1 MKLDEQRALLA
12 TGDGVV
18 ARLPGIVLVAVPATG
33 NEAKIGELIA
43 TCREVGEANAAA
55 PGRTLARR
63 MAGILSAADADSD
76 LALCVLSQ
84 TEDGLS
90 VILAG
95 DMDLAASSA
104 RGEVKLSGRDAA
116 TWVDRILEGALGS
129 CSVSA
134 GGKEAPKR
142 TALYE
147 LQGGIVPGT
156 GITLVAG
163 GQVVGLPPV
172 GGDAAVAAAPVASPP
187 AEPEPQP
194 EPEPA
199 AAIAAA
205 AAVGAGISS
214 AAGTADEVVEP
225 VTPEPVTPEP
235 VVPEPIAVAPVAAP
249 EPPPAASEPFA
260 APAPAAM
267 AGAAAA
273 ESASAPP
280 GGKAIGVIV
289 FEDGTTYTL
298 DKDYIIG
305 REPENDAAVVAGR
318 AGPLV
323 VDDAERSISR
333 VHAELR
339 LFGSELQIVDRGS
352 TNGTYVWSD
361 TNADW
366 VRLVPNQVA
375 SVRPGGWVAVGS
387 RSFVFEAEGT
397 E

>member
-18 ARLPGIVLVAVPATG
+18 ARMPGIVLVAVPATG
-33 NEAKIGELIA
+33 NEARVGELIA
-43 TCREVGEANAAA
+43 LCREIGEASPAA

-63 MAGILSAADADSD
+63 MAGLLSSADPDTG

-95 DMDLAASSA
+95 NIDLAASSS

-116 TWVDRILEGALGS
+116 TWVDRILEGTLGS

-134 GGKEAPKR
+134 GGAEPPKR
-142 TALYE
+142 TAMYE
-147 LQGGIVPGT
+147 LQGGVVPGV

-163 GQVVGLPPV
+163 GHVVALP
-172 GGDAAVAAAPVASPP
+172 GGAAGGERSEEMSPGAAAAVAGAAAGVSSGASALTDLAEPLP
-187 AEPEPQP
+187 AAEPEP
-194 EPEPA
+194 
-199 AAIAAA
+199 
-205 AAVGAGISS
+205 
-214 AAGTADEVVEP
+214 TA
-225 VTPEPVTPEP
+225 PEP
-235 VVPEPIAVAPVAAP
+235 VVGAAEIAAVVAAAP
-249 EPPPAASEPFA
+249 EPPPAPAEPFA
-260 APAPAAM
+260 APAPAAV
-267 AGAAAA
+267 AAAA
-273 ESASAPP
+273 AAAPEAP
-280 GGKAIGVIV
+280 SGATGKSIGVIV
-289 FEDGTTYTL
+289 FEDGTSYAL

-375 SVRPGGWVAVGS
+375 SVKPGGWVAVGS
-387 RSFVFEAEGT
+387 RSFVFEAEGAG
-397 E
+397 

>member
-18 ARLPGIVLVAVPATG
+18 ARLPGIVLVAVPAAG

-43 TCREVGEANAAA
+43 SCREVGEANPSA

-63 MAGILSAADADSD
+63 MAGILSASD
-76 LALCVLSQ
+76 PDTGLAVCVLSQ
-84 TEDGLS
+84 TEDGVS

-116 TWVDRILEGALGS
+116 TWVDRILEGTLGS

-134 GGKEAPKR
+134 GGNEPPKR

-156 GITLVAG
+156 GVTLVAG

-172 GGDAAVAAAPVASPP
+172 GEAPAAAAAAVAAASSL
-187 AEPEPQP
+187 EPELQPELEP
-194 EPEPA
+194 EPEPEPEA
-199 AAIAAA
+199 VPIAAA
-205 AAVGAGISS
+205 AVAGA
-214 AAGTADEVVEP
+214 AAGVASGGGALDELAEP
-225 VTPEPVTPEP
+225 LTPEPVE
-235 VVPEPIAVAPVAAP
+235 AAP
-249 EPPPAASEPFA
+249 EPPPPSSEPFA
-260 APAPAAM
+260 APAPAAV
-267 AGAAAA
+267 AAAA
-273 ESASAPP
+273 VADTGGSAP

-289 FEDGTTYTL
+289 FEDGTSYTL

-397 E
+397 D

>member
-18 ARLPGIVLVAVPATG
+18 ARMPGIVLVAVPATG
-33 NEAKIGELIA
+33 NEARVGELIA
-43 TCREVGEANAAA
+43 LCREIGEASPAA

-63 MAGILSAADADSD
+63 MAGLLSSADPDTG

-95 DMDLAASSA
+95 NIDLAASSS

-116 TWVDRILEGALGS
+116 TWVDRILEGTLGS

-134 GGKEAPKR
+134 GGAEPPKR
-142 TALYE
+142 TAMYE
-147 LQGGIVPGT
+147 LQGGVVPGV
-156 GITLVAG
+156 GLTLVAG
-163 GQVVGLPPV
+163 GHVVALP
-172 GGDAAVAAAPVASPP
+172 GGQAGDERSEEVSP
-187 AEPEPQP
+187 
-194 EPEPA
+194 
-199 AAIAAA
+199 AAA
-205 AAVGAGISS
+205 AAVAGA
-214 AAGTADEVVEP
+214 AAGVSSGASALTDLAEP
-225 VTPEPVTPEP
+225 LPAAEPEPTA
-235 VVPEPIAVAPVAAP
+235 PEPIVAAEIAAVAAAAP
-249 EPPPAASEPFA
+249 EPPPAPAEPFA
-260 APAPAAM
+260 APAPAAV
-267 AGAAAA
+267 AAAA
-273 ESASAPP
+273 AAAPEAP
-280 GGKAIGVIV
+280 SGATGKSIGVIV
-289 FEDGTTYTL
+289 FEDGTSYAL

-375 SVRPGGWVAVGS
+375 SVKPGGWVAVGS
-387 RSFVFEAEGT
+387 RSFVFEAEGAG
-397 E
+397 

>member
-12 TGDGVV
+12 TGDGVI
-18 ARLPGIVLVAVPATG
+18 ARMPGIVLVAVPATG
-33 NEAKIGELIA
+33 NEGRIGEVIA
-43 TCREVGEANAAA
+43 LCREIGEASPDA

-63 MAGILSAADADSD
+63 MAGLLSAADPDTG
-76 LALCVLSQ
+76 LALCVLAQ

-95 DMDLAASSA
+95 NIDLAASSS

-116 TWVDRILEGALGS
+116 TWVDRILEGTLGS

-134 GGKEAPKR
+134 GGMEPPKR
-142 TALYE
+142 TAMYE
-147 LQGGIVPGT
+147 LQGGVVPGV

-163 GQVVGLPPV
+163 GHVAAMPTPA
-172 GGDAAVAAAPVASPP
+172 GDEEALAPAAAAAAAVAGAAAGVSSGPSALSDL
-187 AEPEPQP
+187 AEPLAPS

-199 AAIAAA
+199 PTASEAIVAAEIAAA
-205 AAVGAGISS
+205 AA
-214 AAGTADEVVEP
+214 
-225 VTPEPVTPEP
+225 
-235 VVPEPIAVAPVAAP
+235 AAP
-249 EPPPAASEPFA
+249 EPPPAPVESFA
-260 APAPAAM
+260 APAPAAV
-267 AGAAAA
+267 AAAA
-273 ESASAPP
+273 VPEASSAPT
-280 GGKAIGVIV
+280 GKSIGVIV
-289 FEDGTTYTL
+289 FEDGTSYAL

-375 SVRPGGWVAVGS
+375 SVKPGGWVAVGS
-387 RSFVFEAEGT
+387 RSFVFEAEGAG
-397 E
+397 

>member
-12 TGDGVV
+12 TGDGVI

-33 NEAKIGELIA
+33 NEGRIGELIA
-43 TCREVGEANAAA
+43 LCREVGEATPDA
-55 PGRTLARR
+55 PGRALARR
-63 MAGILSAADADSD
+63 MAGLLSAADPDTG
-76 LALCVLSQ
+76 LAICVLAQ

-95 DMDLAASSA
+95 NIDLAASSS

-116 TWVDRILEGALGS
+116 TWVDRILEGTLGS

-134 GGKEAPKR
+134 GGMEPPKR
-142 TALYE
+142 TAMYE
-147 LQGGIVPGT
+147 LQGGVVPGV
-156 GITLVAG
+156 GITLVSGGHVVATPGTAG
-163 GQVVGLPPV
+163 EAAEPKESAPA
-172 GGDAAVAAAPVASPP
+172 AAVAAGAAAGVAAGVSSGASALTDLAEPLAP
-187 AEPEPQP
+187 AEPEP
-194 EPEPA
+194 EPLPVA
-199 AAIAAA
+199 AVAAVAAIP
-205 AAVGAGISS
+205 
-214 AAGTADEVVEP
+214 VVEA
-225 VTPEPVTPEP
+225 
-235 VVPEPIAVAPVAAP
+235 IAAP
-249 EPPPAASEPFA
+249 EPPPAPAEAFA
-260 APAPAAM
+260 APAAVAAV
-267 AGAAAA
+267 A
-273 ESASAPP
+273 EAPEASGSAP
-280 GGKAIGVIV
+280 GGKSIGVIV
-289 FEDGTTYTL
+289 FEDGTSYAL

-305 REPENDAAVVAGR
+305 REPDNDAAVVVGR

-375 SVRPGGWVAVGS
+375 SVKPGGWVAVGS
-387 RSFVFEAEGT
+387 RSFVFEAEGAG
-397 E
+397 

>member
-12 TGDGVV
+12 TGDGVI
-18 ARLPGIVLVAVPATG
+18 ARMPGIVLVAVPATG
-33 NEAKIGELIA
+33 NEGRIGELIA
-43 TCREVGEANAAA
+43 LCREVGESTPDA

-63 MAGILSAADADSD
+63 MAGLLSAADPDSG
-76 LALCVLSQ
+76 LALCVLAQ

-95 DMDLAASSA
+95 NIDLAASSS

-116 TWVDRILEGALGS
+116 TWVDRILEGTLGS

-134 GGKEAPKR
+134 GGMEPPKR
-142 TALYE
+142 TAMYE
-147 LQGGIVPGT
+147 LQGGVVPGV
-156 GITLVAG
+156 GITLVSGGHVVALPGAG
-163 GQVVGLPPV
+163 GEAAEPTESAAP
-172 GGDAAVAAAPVASPP
+172 AAVAAGAAAGVAAGVSSGASALTDL
-187 AEPEPQP
+187 AEPLAPSEP
-194 EPEPA
+194 EVVAAAVVAEAVATPEPA
-199 AAIAAA
+199 
-205 AAVGAGISS
+205 
-214 AAGTADEVVEP
+214 P
-225 VTPEPVTPEP
+225 
-235 VVPEPIAVAPVAAP
+235 APA
-249 EPPPAASEPFA
+249 EPFA
-260 APAPAAM
+260 APA
-267 AGAAAA
+267 AAAA
-273 ESASAPP
+273 AAAVPDTGGGAP
-280 GGKAIGVIV
+280 GGKSIGVIV
-289 FEDGTTYTL
+289 FEDGTSYAL

-387 RSFVFEAEGT
+387 RSFVFEAESGS
-397 E
+397 

>member
-18 ARLPGIVLVAVPATG
+18 ARMPGIVLVAVPATG
-33 NEAKIGELIA
+33 NEARVGELIA
-43 TCREVGEANAAA
+43 LCREIGEATPDA

-63 MAGILSAADADSD
+63 MAGLLSSADPDTG

-95 DMDLAASSA
+95 NIDLAASSS

-116 TWVDRILEGALGS
+116 TWVDRILEGTLGS

-134 GGKEAPKR
+134 GGAEPPKR
-142 TALYE
+142 TAMYE
-147 LQGGIVPGT
+147 LQGGVVPGV

-163 GQVVGLPPV
+163 GHVVATPSAAAGEAGSEEVSP
-172 GGDAAVAAAPVASPP
+172 GAAAAVAGAAAGVSSGASALTDLAEPLP
-187 AEPEPQP
+187 AAEPEPT
-194 EPEPA
+194 
-199 AAIAAA
+199 
-205 AAVGAGISS
+205 S
-214 AAGTADEVVEP
+214 
-225 VTPEPVTPEP
+225 PEP
-235 VVPEPIAVAPVAAP
+235 VVAAEIAAVVAAAP
-249 EPPPAASEPFA
+249 EPPPAPAEPFA
-260 APAPAAM
+260 APAPAAV
-267 AGAAAA
+267 AAAA
-273 ESASAPP
+273 AAAPEAP
-280 GGKAIGVIV
+280 SGATGKSIGVIV
-289 FEDGTTYTL
+289 FEDGTSYAL

-375 SVRPGGWVAVGS
+375 SVKPGGWVAVGS
-387 RSFVFEAEGT
+387 RSFVFEAEGAG
-397 E
+397 

>member
-18 ARLPGIVLVAVPATG
+18 ARLPGIVLVAVPAAG
-33 NEAKIGELIA
+33 HEPRIGELIA
-43 TCREVGEANAAA
+43 LCREVGEASPEA
-55 PGRTLARR
+55 PGRALARR
-63 MAGILSAADADSD
+63 MAGLLSAGDPDTG

-95 DMDLAASSA
+95 DIDLAASSS

-116 TWVDRILEGALGS
+116 TWVDRILEGTLGS

-134 GGKEAPKR
+134 GGAEPPKR
-142 TALYE
+142 TAMYE
-147 LQGGIVPGT
+147 LQGGVVPGV
-156 GITLVAG
+156 GITLVSG
-163 GQVVGLPPV
+163 GH
-172 GGDAAVAAAPVASPP
+172 VAAMPTPAGDEEVLAP
-187 AEPEPQP
+187 
-194 EPEPA
+194 
-199 AAIAAA
+199 AAA
-205 AAVGAGISS
+205 AAAAGS
-214 AAGTADEVVEP
+214 AAAGAVAGVSSGAAALADLAEP
-225 VTPEPVTPEP
+225 LPAAEPAPASPEP
-235 VVPEPIAVAPVAAP
+235 VVEAAP
-249 EPPPAASEPFA
+249 EPPPVPAEPFA
-260 APAPAAM
+260 APAPAA
-267 AGAAAA
+267 AAAA
-273 ESASAPP
+273 AAAVPETSGGSP
-280 GGKAIGVIV
+280 GGKSIGVIV
-289 FEDGTTYTL
+289 FEDGTSYAL

-375 SVRPGGWVAVGS
+375 SVKPGGWVAVGS
-387 RSFVFEAEGT
+387 RSFVFEAEGAG
-397 E
+397 

>member
-12 TGDGVV
+12 TGDGVI
-18 ARLPGIVLVAVPATG
+18 ARLPGIVLVALPATG
-33 NEAKIGELIA
+33 NEGRIGELIA
-43 TCREVGEANAAA
+43 LCREVGEATPDA
-55 PGRTLARR
+55 PGRALARR
-63 MAGILSAADADSD
+63 MAGLLSAADPDTG
-76 LALCVLSQ
+76 LALCVLAQ

-95 DMDLAASSA
+95 NIDLAASSS

-116 TWVDRILEGALGS
+116 TWVDRILEGTLGS

-134 GGKEAPKR
+134 GGMEPPKR

-147 LQGGIVPGT
+147 LQGGVVPGV
-156 GITLVAG
+156 GITLVSGGHVVAMPGTAG
-163 GQVVGLPPV
+163 EAAEPKESAPV
-172 GGDAAVAAAPVASPP
+172 AAVAAGAAAGVAAGVSSGASALTDLAEPLAP
-187 AEPEPQP
+187 AEPEPLP
-194 EPEPA
+194 VAEVA
-199 AAIAAA
+199 AVAAIP
-205 AAVGAGISS
+205 
-214 AAGTADEVVEP
+214 VVEAI
-225 VTPEPVTPEP
+225 V
-235 VVPEPIAVAPVAAP
+235 AP
-249 EPPPAASEPFA
+249 EPPPAPAEPFA
-260 APAPAAM
+260 APAAV
-267 AGAAAA
+267 AAAA
-273 ESASAPP
+273 AVPEAAGGAP
-280 GGKAIGVIV
+280 GGKSIGVIV
-289 FEDGTTYTL
+289 FEDGTSYAL

-305 REPENDAAVVAGR
+305 REPDNDAAVVAGR

-375 SVRPGGWVAVGS
+375 SVKPGGWVAVGS
-387 RSFVFEAEGT
+387 RSFVFEAEGAG
-397 E
+397 

>member
-18 ARLPGIVLVAVPATG
+18 ARLPGIVLVAVPAAG
-33 NEAKIGELIA
+33 HEPRIGELIA
-43 TCREVGEANAAA
+43 LCREVGEASPEA
-55 PGRTLARR
+55 PGRALARR
-63 MAGILSAADADSD
+63 MAGLLSAGDPDTG

-95 DMDLAASSA
+95 DIDLAASSS

-116 TWVDRILEGALGS
+116 TWVDRILEGTLGS

-134 GGKEAPKR
+134 GGAEPPKR
-142 TALYE
+142 TAMYE
-147 LQGGIVPGT
+147 LQGGVVPGV
-156 GITLVAG
+156 GITLVSG
-163 GQVVGLPPV
+163 GH
-172 GGDAAVAAAPVASPP
+172 VAAMPTPAGDEEVLAP
-187 AEPEPQP
+187 
-194 EPEPA
+194 
-199 AAIAAA
+199 AAA
-205 AAVGAGISS
+205 AAAAGS
-214 AAGTADEVVEP
+214 AAAGAVAGVSSGAAALADLAEP
-225 VTPEPVTPEP
+225 LPAAEPAPAAPEP
-235 VVPEPIAVAPVAAP
+235 VVEAAP
-249 EPPPAASEPFA
+249 EPPLVPAEPFA
-260 APAPAAM
+260 APAPAA
-267 AGAAAA
+267 AAAA
-273 ESASAPP
+273 AAAVPETSGGSP
-280 GGKAIGVIV
+280 GAKSIGVIV
-289 FEDGTTYTL
+289 FEDGTSYAL

-375 SVRPGGWVAVGS
+375 SVKPGGWVAVGS
-387 RSFVFEAEGT
+387 RSFVFEAEGAG
-397 E
+397 

>member
-18 ARLPGIVLVAVPATG
+18 ARLPGIVLVAVPAAG
-33 NEAKIGELIA
+33 HEPRIGELIA
-43 TCREVGEANAAA
+43 LCREVGEASPEA
-55 PGRTLARR
+55 PGRALARR
-63 MAGILSAADADSD
+63 MAGLLSAGDPDTG

-95 DMDLAASSA
+95 DIDLAASSS

-116 TWVDRILEGALGS
+116 TWVDRILEGTLGS

-134 GGKEAPKR
+134 GGAEPPKR
-142 TALYE
+142 TAMYE
-147 LQGGIVPGT
+147 LQGGVVPGV
-156 GITLVAG
+156 GITLVSG
-163 GQVVGLPPV
+163 GH
-172 GGDAAVAAAPVASPP
+172 VAAMPTPAGDEEVLAP
-187 AEPEPQP
+187 
-194 EPEPA
+194 
-199 AAIAAA
+199 AAA
-205 AAVGAGISS
+205 AAAAGS
-214 AAGTADEVVEP
+214 AAAGAVAGVSSGAAALADLAEP
-225 VTPEPVTPEP
+225 LPAAEPAPAAPEP
-235 VVPEPIAVAPVAAP
+235 VVEAAP
-249 EPPPAASEPFA
+249 EPPPVPAEPFA
-260 APAPAAM
+260 APAPAA
-267 AGAAAA
+267 AAAA
-273 ESASAPP
+273 AAAVPETSGGSP
-280 GGKAIGVIV
+280 GGKSIGVIV
-289 FEDGTTYTL
+289 FEDGTSYAL

-375 SVRPGGWVAVGS
+375 SVKPGGWVAVGS
-387 RSFVFEAEGT
+387 RSFVFEAEGAG
-397 E
+397 

>member
-12 TGDGVV
+12 TGDGVI
-18 ARLPGIVLVAVPATG
+18 ARLPGIVLVAVPAAG
-33 NEAKIGELIA
+33 NEGRIGELIA
-43 TCREVGEANAAA
+43 LCREVGDATPDA

-63 MAGILSAADADSD
+63 MAGLLSAADPDSG

-95 DMDLAASSA
+95 NIDLAASSS

-116 TWVDRILEGALGS
+116 TWVDRILEGTLGS

-134 GGKEAPKR
+134 GGAEPPKR
-142 TALYE
+142 TAMYE
-147 LQGGIVPGT
+147 LQGGVVPGV
-156 GITLVAG
+156 GITLVG
-163 GQVVGLPPV
+163 GGHVVPTPAA
-172 GGDAAVAAAPVASPP
+172 AAVADDHGSSAVG
-187 AEPEPQP
+187 
-194 EPEPA
+194 
-199 AAIAAA
+199 AAA
-205 AAVGAGISS
+205 AAGA
-214 AAGTADEVVEP
+214 AAGVAAGVSSGAAALSDLAEPLPAADLEP
-225 VTPEPVTPEP
+225 APAAP
-235 VVPEPIAVAPVAAP
+235 APVIAAAEAAALAP
-249 EPPPAASEPFA
+249 EPPPAPAEPFA
-260 APAPAAM
+260 APAPAA
-267 AGAAAA
+267 ATAAAVP
-273 ESASAPP
+273 ESGGSP
-280 GGKAIGVIV
+280 GGKSIGVIV
-289 FEDGTTYTL
+289 FEDGTSYAL

-375 SVRPGGWVAVGS
+375 SVKPGGWVAVGS
-387 RSFVFEAEGT
+387 RSFVFEAEGAG
-397 E
+397 

>member
-1 MKLDEQRALLA
+1 MASM
-12 TGDGVV
+12 
-18 ARLPGIVLVAVPATG
+18 ARMPGIVLVAVPATG
-33 NEAKIGELIA
+33 NEARVGELIA
-43 TCREVGEANAAA
+43 LCREIGEATPDA

-63 MAGILSAADADSD
+63 MAGLLSSADPDTG

-95 DMDLAASSA
+95 NIDLAASSS

-116 TWVDRILEGALGS
+116 TWVDRILEGTLGS

-134 GGKEAPKR
+134 GGAEPPKR
-142 TALYE
+142 TAMYE
-147 LQGGIVPGT
+147 LQGGVVPGV

-163 GQVVGLPPV
+163 GHVVATPSAAAGEAGSEEVSP
-172 GGDAAVAAAPVASPP
+172 GAAAAVAGAAAGVSSGASALTDLAEPLP
-187 AEPEPQP
+187 AAEPEPT
-194 EPEPA
+194 
-199 AAIAAA
+199 
-205 AAVGAGISS
+205 S
-214 AAGTADEVVEP
+214 
-225 VTPEPVTPEP
+225 PEP
-235 VVPEPIAVAPVAAP
+235 VVAAEIAAVVAAAP
-249 EPPPAASEPFA
+249 EPPPAPAEPFA
-260 APAPAAM
+260 APAPAAV
-267 AGAAAA
+267 AAAA
-273 ESASAPP
+273 AAAPEAP
-280 GGKAIGVIV
+280 SGATGKSIGVIV
-289 FEDGTTYTL
+289 FEDGTSYAL

-375 SVRPGGWVAVGS
+375 SVKPGGWVAVGS
-387 RSFVFEAEGT
+387 RSFVFEAEGAG
-397 E
+397 

>member
-18 ARLPGIVLVAVPATG
+18 ARLPGIVLVAVPAAG
-33 NEAKIGELIA
+33 HEPRIGELIA
-43 TCREVGEANAAA
+43 LCREVGEASPEA
-55 PGRTLARR
+55 PGRALARR
-63 MAGILSAADADSD
+63 MAGLLSAGDPDTG

-95 DMDLAASSA
+95 DIDLAASSS

-116 TWVDRILEGALGS
+116 TWVDRILEGTLGS

-134 GGKEAPKR
+134 GGAEPPKR
-142 TALYE
+142 TAMYE
-147 LQGGIVPGT
+147 LQGGVVPGV
-156 GITLVAG
+156 GITLVSG
-163 GQVVGLPPV
+163 GH
-172 GGDAAVAAAPVASPP
+172 VAAMPTPAGDEEVLAP
-187 AEPEPQP
+187 
-194 EPEPA
+194 
-199 AAIAAA
+199 AAA
-205 AAVGAGISS
+205 AAAAGS
-214 AAGTADEVVEP
+214 AAAGAVAGVSSGAAALADLAEP
-225 VTPEPVTPEP
+225 LPAAEPAPAAPEP
-235 VVPEPIAVAPVAAP
+235 VVEAAP
-249 EPPPAASEPFA
+249 EPPPVPAEPFA
-260 APAPAAM
+260 APAPAA
-267 AGAAAA
+267 AAAA
-273 ESASAPP
+273 AAAVPETSGGSP
-280 GGKAIGVIV
+280 GAKSIGVIV
-289 FEDGTTYTL
+289 FEDGTSYAL

-375 SVRPGGWVAVGS
+375 SVKPGGWVAVGS
-387 RSFVFEAEGT
+387 RSFVFEAEGAG
-397 E
+397 

>member
-43 TCREVGEANAAA
+43 SCREVGEANPSA

-63 MAGILSAADADSD
+63 MAGILSAADPDTD
-76 LALCVLSQ
+76 LAVCVLSQ
-84 TEDGLS
+84 TEDGVS

-116 TWVDRILEGALGS
+116 TWVDRILEGTLGS

-156 GITLVAG
+156 GVTLVAG
-163 GQVVGLPPV
+163 GHVIGMPSV
-172 GGDAAVAAAPVASPP
+172 GGDVPVAAAAVEAPVVAATTP
-187 AEPEPQP
+187 EPEPEP

-199 AAIAAA
+199 APLAVAAVA
-205 AAVGAGISS
+205 GAAVGVAG
-214 AAGTADEVVEP
+214 AGGALDEP
-225 VTPEPVTPEP
+225 LTPEPVAE
-235 VVPEPIAVAPVAAP
+235 AP
-249 EPPPAASEPFA
+249 EPPPPSSEPFA

-267 AGAAAA
+267 AAAAVA
-273 ESASAPP
+273 DAGGASAP

-289 FEDGTTYTL
+289 FEDGTSYTL